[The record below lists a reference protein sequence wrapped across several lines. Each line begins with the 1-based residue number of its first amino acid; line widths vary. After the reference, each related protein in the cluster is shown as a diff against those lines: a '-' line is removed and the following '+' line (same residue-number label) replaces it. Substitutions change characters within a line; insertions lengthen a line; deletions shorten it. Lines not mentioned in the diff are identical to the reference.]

1 MPRAPA
7 AIELFSGCGGLS
19 TGLLDAGIHV
29 AAGFDYDR
37 RAIEGYS
44 YNHEYR
50 GSSGFVCDLSRVS
63 GGELLSMAGLRRL
76 DLLAGGPPCQP
87 FSVVGKREGMED
99 ERARLVL
106 DFLRFVRELSPQ
118 AVLFENVA
126 NLATIHNGEILD
138 LIRRRLRTLGYKV
151 FAAVCSAADY
161 GVPQM
166 RRRLLVLG
174 ARDVDM
180 LELPT
185 PTHGP
190 RQLFGPNV
198 LPYIT
203 SREALDDLPDA
214 ADFGECGIYNH
225 EPTQHT
231 PEMRRRLRVLRP
243 GEREPGSFH
252 DRLDPDRPSY
262 TLRAGTGNFS
272 PLRPI
277 HYRYDRVITVRES
290 ARLQGFA
297 DHFIWP
303 DWIPRLQQY
312 RQVGNAVP
320 PPVARAAGEYLA
332 MKLRWTTDER
342 SHVGDPHQRP
352 DPITMTDDERR
363 RRRLSRIRGASLGLG
378 KLKRRRAA

>member
-1 MPRAPA
+1 MARVPV

-19 TGLLDAGIHV
+19 TGLLDAGIRV
-29 AAGFDYDR
+29 AAGFDHDR

-50 GSSGFVCDLSRVS
+50 GSRGFICDLSSAS
-63 GGELLSMAGLRRL
+63 GEDLLTMARIEKI

-87 FSVVGKREGMED
+87 FSVVGKRQGIDD
-99 ERARLVL
+99 ERAMLVF
-106 DFLRFVRELSPQ
+106 DFLRFVRELNPT

-126 NLATIHNGEILD
+126 NLATIHEGGVLK
-138 LIRRRLRTLGYKV
+138 LIRQRLENMKYTVVAG
-151 FAAVCSAADY
+151 VCSAADY

-166 RRRLLVLG
+166 RKRLLVLAVRG
-174 ARDVDM
+174 VDA
-180 LELPT
+180 LELP
-185 PTHGP
+185 PATHGLQ
-190 RQLFGPNV
+190 RRIWGQNL
-198 LPYIT
+198 LPYVS

-214 ADFGECGIYNH
+214 ADYGECGIHNH

-231 PEMRRRLRVLRP
+231 LEMLRRLRKLQP
-243 GEREPGSFH
+243 GEREPRSFH

-277 HYRYDRVITVRES
+277 HYRYHRVITVRES
-290 ARLQGFA
+290 ARLQGFS
-297 DHFIWP
+297 DKFIWP

-320 PPVARAAGEYLA
+320 PPVARAAGLYLA
-332 MKLRWTTDER
+332 SKLGWKTDPIKLKGNPR
-342 SHVGDPHQRP
+342 NRP
-352 DPITMTDDERR
+352 EPITMTDREKQEARR
-363 RRRLSRIRGASLGLG
+363 NRTRGASLGLAR
-378 KLKRRRAA
+378 LKRIA

>member
-1 MPRAPA
+1 MASNPV

-37 RAIEGYS
+37 RAIEGYA

-50 GSSGFVCDLSRVS
+50 GSRGYVCDLSGVS
-63 GGELLSMAGLRRL
+63 GDELLSMAGSRQI

-87 FSVVGKREGMED
+87 FSVIGKRQGMED
-99 ERARLVL
+99 DRARLVL
-106 DFLRFVRELSPQ
+106 DFLRFVREISPQ
-118 AVLFENVA
+118 AVLFENVP

-138 LIRRRLRTLGYKV
+138 LIRRRLRALGYKV
-151 FAAVCSAADY
+151 CAAVCSAADY

-166 RRRLLVLG
+166 RRRLFILG
-174 ARDVDM
+174 ARDVDA
-180 LELPT
+180 LELPP

-190 RQLFGPNV
+190 QQLFAPT
-198 LPYIT
+198 LRPYVT

-214 ADFGECGIYNH
+214 ADFGRCGIHNH

-231 PEMRRRLRVLRP
+231 PEMRRRLRLLRP
-243 GEREPGSFH
+243 GERERGSFH
-252 DRLDPDRPSY
+252 DRLDPDRLSY

-297 DHFIWP
+297 DCFIWP

-320 PPVARAAGEYLA
+320 PPVARAAGKYLA
-332 MKLRWTTDER
+332 RKLRWATDKAKLA
-342 SHVGDPHQRP
+342 GDPRARP

-363 RRRLSRIRGASLGLG
+363 QRRLSRIRGASLGLG
-378 KLKRRRAA
+378 KVKRNRAA